1 MTVHPNMIL
10 PVGTK
15 IVVLENI
22 QQGADI
28 SLYEGMV
35 GVIQKSPL
43 DNTYQYVVRFPD
55 GAEFALKRRQFAVQK
70 QFRREGM
77 EREQD
82 ETNLYDYV
90 IYRCIVG
97 SRAYGLDSE
106 DSDIDRRGIY
116 LPPASLH
123 WSLFGVPEQL
133 ERGEEAYWEIQK
145 FIALAL
151 KGNPNILECLHTP
164 LIEHS
169 TPLAQELLGQR
180 QIFVSKILYQT
191 YNGYVLSQF
200 KKMKKHLENYGS
212 IRWKHAM
219 HLIRLLISGIS
230 ALETGTILVEVGEH
244 RESLLKIRREEIS
257 WDDVEKWRLDL
268 HKQFDEAYR
277 KSKLPERPDYEAAN
291 AFLLKARRSMV
302 ED

>member
-1 MTVHPNMIL
+1 MTLSPNMIL

-22 QQGADI
+22 QHGSDI

-43 DNTYQYVVRFPD
+43 DNTHQYVVRFPD
-55 GAEFALKRRQFAVQK
+55 GAEFALKRKQFAVQK
-70 QFRREGM
+70 QYRREGM
-77 EREQD
+77 ERDSDEQD
-82 ETNLYDYV
+82 LYQFV

-97 SRAYGLDSE
+97 SRAYGLDSDE
-106 DSDIDRRGIY
+106 SDIDMRGIY

-133 ERGEEAYWEIQK
+133 ERGEEAYWEMQK

-164 LIEHS
+164 LVEYAS
-169 TPLAQELLGQR
+169 PLAQELLEQR
-180 QIFVSKILYQT
+180 QIFVSKLLYQT

-230 ALETGTILVEVGEH
+230 ALETGTIMVQVGEH
-244 RESLLKIRREEIS
+244 REELLKIRREEIS
-257 WDDVEKWRLDL
+257 WDAVEEWRLAL

-277 KSKLPERPDYEAAN
+277 KTKLPERPDYDAAN
-291 AFLLKARRSMV
+291 TFLIHARRRMV

>member
-1 MTVHPNMIL
+1 MTLSPNMIL

-22 QQGADI
+22 QHGADI

-43 DNTYQYVVRFPD
+43 DNTHQYVIRFPD
-55 GAEFALKRRQFAVQK
+55 GAEFALKRKQFAVQK
-70 QFRREGM
+70 QYRREGM
-77 EREQD
+77 ERDSD
-82 ETNLYDYV
+82 EEDLYQYV

-106 DSDIDRRGIY
+106 ESDIDLRGIY

-133 ERGEEAYWEIQK
+133 ERGEEAYWEMQK

-164 LIEHS
+164 LVEYASPI
-169 TPLAQELLGQR
+169 AQELLEQR
-180 QIFVSKILYQT
+180 QIFVSKLLYQT

-230 ALETGTILVEVGEH
+230 ALETGTIMVQVGEH
-244 RESLLKIRREEIS
+244 RDELLKIRREEIS
-257 WDDVEKWRLDL
+257 WDVVEEWRLAL

-277 KSKLPERPDYEAAN
+277 KTKLPERPDYDAAN
-291 AFLLKARRSMV
+291 AFLIRARRKMA